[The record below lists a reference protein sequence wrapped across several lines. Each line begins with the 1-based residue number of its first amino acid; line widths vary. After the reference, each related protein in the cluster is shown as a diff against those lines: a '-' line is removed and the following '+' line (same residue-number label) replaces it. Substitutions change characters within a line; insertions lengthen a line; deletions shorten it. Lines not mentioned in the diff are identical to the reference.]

1 MSKKTIAFTMP
12 AAGRRPRKS
21 APVVLD
27 GLTGETVPFAAAD
40 EQNLYDVGHDPKSDQ
55 WVRDD
60 ALDAGPSRIP
70 EPPSGAFGG
79 RREHDDR
86 SFRRAESDGSDG
98 VECHAS
104 VCAWVVLVGPRDRKT
119 PAPLGRLD
127 QNVSA
132 MRPPISL
139 WTAFRAS
146 IGAEDPV

>member
-27 GLTGETVPFAAAD
+27 GLTGETIPFAAAD
-40 EQNLYDVGHDPKSDQ
+40 EQNLHDVGHDPKSDQ

-70 EPPSGAFGG
+70 EPPPNALAFGANMTI
-79 RREHDDR
+79 DL
-86 SFRRAESDGSDG
+86 SAEPDGSDG
-98 VECHAS
+98 VERHAS

-119 PAPLGRLD
+119 SAPLGRLD

-139 WTAFRAS
+139 WTALRAS